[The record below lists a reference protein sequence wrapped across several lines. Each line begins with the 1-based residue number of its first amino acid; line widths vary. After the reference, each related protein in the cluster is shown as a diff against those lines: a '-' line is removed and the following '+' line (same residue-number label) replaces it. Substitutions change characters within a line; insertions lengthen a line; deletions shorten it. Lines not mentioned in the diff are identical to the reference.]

1 MSTMIKGGQD
11 TGMTDTGPLDDNPWR
26 DLDLDGN
33 GLSVHDF
40 LTTRLS
46 AVMGALRK
54 QVTMPYARS
63 ADLSISE
70 WRILSLIAHS
80 GTIPFSQLVIE
91 SASDKALVSRGVQ
104 ALERRGLILTRP
116 ETETA
121 RKRIACQIT
130 KAGQALHDQIITIAR
145 RRQAE
150 VLHTLTADERAALFG
165 ILVKLRASLGPEM
178 DGEG

>member
-1 MSTMIKGGQD
+1 MSNM
-11 TGMTDTGPLDDNPWR
+11 GMRTEMNLDGPSDLNPWR
-26 DLDLDGN
+26 DLDPDGN

-46 AVMGALRK
+46 AIMGALRK
-54 QVTMPYARS
+54 QVTMSYARS

-80 GTIPFSQLVIE
+80 GTIPFSRLVVE
-91 SASDKALVSRGVQ
+91 SASDKALVSRSVQ
-104 ALERRGLILTRP
+104 ALERRGLILTSP

-121 RKRIACQIT
+121 RKRIACRVSDQ
-130 KAGQALHDQIITIAR
+130 GQEVYDQVIAVAR

-150 VLHTLTADERAALFG
+150 VLTILTRQEREILFD
-165 ILVKLRASLGPEM
+165 ILVKLRSSLGPEQ
-178 DGEG
+178 DGDT